1 MTGKIQLTISALC
14 GVALLLMSC
23 ASKDTAKTIAHTIN
37 VEHVLKDDNVTVK
50 PAKREHPKDI
60 ISPELPMRYP
70 QQFRNLPRIKQ
81 PIRVEQDNNDKYV
94 ILNFEG
100 ADLNTVISVFAEEL
114 DINYVL
120 DPQVSGTVTVQSSKR
135 FPQSALFQVFQT
147 ILDTHG
153 LTAVRDGGIYKI
165 VPVEIARQQPLSVE
179 SGKDIKYKL
188 DSSFMTQIIPLE
200 HVKASETLDVVTSLM
215 PPGSDLIVYEP
226 ANILIL
232 TALPSSLA
240 KFMKIIHAIDIPYPQ
255 YESSQTFV
263 YYVENGEAE
272 KLAGI
277 LSTIYATDSS
287 SGKKV
292 ESRKPVDLKK
302 ITQKKVRKKAA
313 QTLTHKVIQGQERVE
328 SEILIV
334 PYSDINALVIDA
346 SPQDYFSILDTL
358 RKLDIPTKQVLIE
371 VLIADIGLTDR
382 MEYGIEWLVKTSGKD
397 AVLAG
402 FPSGQQ
408 PGIISSGFDPVTR
421 EFVDLTVSPSLGSAF
436 AAIIRPEKYAALL
449 RAFEGIGKIN
459 ILASPQIIAVD
470 GKEAK
475 IEIGDDIPITTG
487 FQQQALSTS
496 GDGTIAV
503 VPAAKIEYRTT
514 GIILNVL
521 PRISGKNMVSLRIS
535 QEISDRGEDVV
546 IAGITAPSFS
556 KRKAETT
563 GLIKSGHTLIIGG
576 LINERKSNSRDGI
589 PLLSNIPILGS
600 LFSTTS
606 IEFTK
611 NELVILVTPHVISSV
626 NEADAITQEFQNKVK
641 IISQRMNEN
650 IF

>member
-1 MTGKIQLTISALC
+1 MTGKILLKISALC
-14 GVALLLMSC
+14 GVVLLLTSC
-23 ASKDTAKTIAHTIN
+23 ASKDVVKGIEHTIR
-37 VEHVLKDDNVTVK
+37 VEHMLKDDNVSVK
-50 PAKREHPKDI
+50 PAEREPIKNI
-60 ISPELPMRYP
+60 ILPELPTLYP
-70 QQFRNLPRIKQ
+70 QQLRNFSNLKK
-81 PIRVEQDNNDKYV
+81 PIRVEQDKDEKYA
-94 ILNFEG
+94 ILNFHG
-100 ADLNTVISVFAEEL
+100 ADINTVISAFAEEL
-114 DINYVL
+114 NINYVL
-120 DPQVSGTVTVQSSKR
+120 DPKVSGTVTVQTSKR
-135 FPQSALFQVFQT
+135 FPQSSLFQVFQT
-147 ILDTHG
+147 ILDAHG

-165 VPVEIARQQPLSVE
+165 VPIEIARQQPLSVE
-179 SGKDIKYKL
+179 SGREIEYKL

-200 HVKASETLDVVTSLM
+200 YVKASEILDVVTGLM

-240 KFMKIIHAIDIPYPQ
+240 KFMKIINAIDIPYPQ
-255 YESSQTFV
+255 YVSSQTFI
-263 YYVENGEAE
+263 YYVENREAE

-277 LSTIYATDSS
+277 LSTIYATDSP

-292 ESRKPVDLKK
+292 ESRKPVELKK

-313 QTLTHKVIQGQERVE
+313 QTMTQKVIQGHESAK
-328 SEILIV
+328 SEILII

-346 SPQDYFSILDTL
+346 STQDYLSILETL

-371 VLIADIGLTDR
+371 VLVVDIGLTDN

-397 AVLAG
+397 SVLGG

-408 PGIISSGFDPVTR
+408 PGIISSGFDSEAG
-421 EFVDLTVSPSLGSAF
+421 EFVDLFVSPSLGSAF

-459 ILASPQIIAVD
+459 IIASPQILAVD

-475 IEIGDDIPITTG
+475 IEIGDDVPVTTG

-503 VPAAKIEYRTT
+503 VPAAQIEYRTT
-514 GIILNVL
+514 GTVLNVL
-521 PRISGKNMVSLRIS
+521 PRISDKNMVSLQIS
-535 QEISDRGEDVV
+535 QEISERGEDVV

-576 LINERKSNSRDGI
+576 LINERKSESKEGI
-589 PLLSNIPILGS
+589 PLLSNMPIFGS
-600 LFSTTS
+600 LFRTTS
-606 IEFTK
+606 KEFTK
-611 NELVILVTPHVISSV
+611 DELVILVTPHVISSV

-641 IISQRMNEN
+641 IVSQRMNGN
-650 IF
+650 IY